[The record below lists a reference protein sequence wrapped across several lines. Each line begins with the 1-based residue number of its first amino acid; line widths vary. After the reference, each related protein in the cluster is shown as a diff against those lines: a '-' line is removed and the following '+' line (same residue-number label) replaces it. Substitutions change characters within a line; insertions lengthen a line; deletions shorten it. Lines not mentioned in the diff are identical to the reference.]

1 MNRRP
6 QLVALRLHERRRET
20 RHPLGPQA
28 PRHRLETAPFR
39 TLNTATA
46 ARVLTQRRP
55 CVLGIAHWIR
65 RHRCVTSHLSSRP
78 SMPRSPAH
86 VKITL
91 VYAFALF
98 RCTITLAGAHS
109 MPAAEQHELD
119 VGTVSTQPTH
129 LRSPQC
135 PDRASS
141 AATDDVSAA
150 EPRRMGSAMAAVTPA
165 QCHHSIN
172 ASSHE

>member
-1 MNRRP
+1 MSRRP

-20 RHPLGPQA
+20 RHLLGSQA
-28 PRHRLETAPFR
+28 PLHRLETALFR
-39 TLNTATA
+39 TPTQATA

-55 CVLGIAHWIR
+55 CDLGIAHWIR
-65 RHRCVTSHLSSRP
+65 RHRCVTPYLSSRP
-78 SMPRSPAH
+78 SMPRDPAH
-86 VKITL
+86 IKITL
-91 VYAFALF
+91 AFALF
-98 RCTITLAGAHS
+98 GCTFTLAGAHS
-109 MPAAEQHELD
+109 MSTTERHELN
-119 VGTVSTQPTH
+119 VGTVPIPPTH

-150 EPRRMGSAMAAVTPA
+150 EPRRMGSAMAAVTPG
-165 QCHHSIN
+165 QCHHSIS